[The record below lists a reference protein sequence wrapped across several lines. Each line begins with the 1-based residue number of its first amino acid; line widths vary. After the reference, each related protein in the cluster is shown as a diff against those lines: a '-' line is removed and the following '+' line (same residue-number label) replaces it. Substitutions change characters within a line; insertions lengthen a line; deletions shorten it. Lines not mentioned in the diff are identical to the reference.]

1 MGITIELVSV
11 GGKLVGRT
19 LSCRWNLAML
29 GLHDLVDDGRSGASL
44 KRARRAIAKEF
55 GADAFTL
62 SKSRSKAIALPSPI
76 EVHALGHAL
85 ALAYAA

>member
-1 MGITIELVSV
+1 MGGITIELVSV

-19 LSCRWNLAML
+19 SSCRWNLAML
-29 GLHDLVDDGRSGASL
+29 GLTDLEDDGRSGASL

-62 SKSRSKAIALPSPI
+62 TKSRARSISLPSPI
-76 EVHALGHAL
+76 EVHALGKTLAHA
-85 ALAYAA
+85 A